1 MGGARI
7 DAQQFK
13 LSILNYRQL
22 QRIRLE
28 LTHLRIAHLMRKRS
42 SVTYI
47 LSTAALA
54 TIPTV
59 PTRGATITR
68 RVFDQASTL
77 RL

>member
-7 DAQQFK
+7 DTQQFK
-13 LSILNYRQL
+13 LSILNYREL

-28 LTHLRIAHLMRKRS
+28 VTHLHITHMMRKGS
-42 SVTYI
+42 YVTYI

-68 RVFDQASTL
+68 RVFDM
-77 RL
+77 